1 MDVDLIKYDKEALD
15 ILIFTKNTRLSQ
27 DMAGYAEVQSWPEE
41 KKLEELAYMLDTIQS
56 SWEFCDYTFAVSGVS
71 RAFTHQFVRSRHGS
85 FAQQSQRTVDMEGFG
100 YITPGTM
107 VDAEAAA
114 NFDDDFHLQHTYAEQ
129 DGDSFI
135 KHKASHAYHQAMV
148 KIDEAYE
155 EMRELDVAPQDA
167 RGILPTNVETNIIA
181 KFSLRTLADM
191 AKLRLCTRTQGEYQD
206 VFRLMRDR
214 VIEVHPWAEPFIR
227 VYCASTGVCCFP
239 RYEECP
245 IKPGIFNPDTGKA
258 WPDGASTQRTP
269 STKTEIQQRWET
281 TRFEAT
287 PWQK

>member
-15 ILIFTKNTRLSQ
+15 VLIFTKNTRLSQ
-27 DMAGYAEVQSWPEE
+27 DMAGFAEVQSWSEE

-100 YITPGTM
+100 YITPKALE
-107 VDAEAAA
+107 DALTAFEPYE
-114 NFDDDFHLQHTYAEQ
+114 D
-129 DGDSFI
+129 I
-135 KHKASHAYHQAMV
+135 V
-148 KIDEAYE
+148 PE
-155 EMRELDVAPQDA
+155 EMTPEIRDHLTASRTFHQSMRDIDTAYQFLRKLDVAPQDA
-167 RGILPTNVETNIIA
+167 RGLLPTNVETNIIA

-214 VIEVHPWAEPFIR
+214 VIEVHPWTEPFIR
-227 VYCASTGVCCFP
+227 VACASTGVCAFP

-258 WPDGASTQRTP
+258 WPDGVSTQRTP
-269 STKTEIQQRWET
+269 STKAEIQERWET

>member
-1 MDVDLIKYDKEALD
+1 MEVDLIKYDKDALD

-27 DMAGYAEVQSWPEE
+27 DMAGFNEVQAWSPE

-56 SWEFCDYTFAVSGVS
+56 SWEFCDYTFAISGVS
-71 RAFTHQFVRSRHGS
+71 RAFTHQLVRSRQGS
-85 FAQQSQRTVDMEGFG
+85 YAQQSQRTVDMEGFG

-107 VDAEAAA
+107 VNALAAFEPFEDIIDEPISEATQNNLDA
-114 NFDDDFHLQHTYAEQ
+114 
-129 DGDSFI
+129 SRV
-135 KHKASHAYHQAMV
+135 YHQTMFDLDASY
-148 KIDEAYE
+148 KQL
-155 EMRELDVAPQDA
+155 RELDVAPQDA

-181 KFSLRTLADM
+181 KFNLRTLADM
-191 AKLRLCTRTQGEYQD
+191 AKLRLCTRTQGEYQN

-227 VYCASTGVCCFP
+227 VYCAATGVCCFP

-245 IKPGIFNPDTGKA
+245 IKPGIFNPDTGYQ
-258 WPDGASTQRTP
+258 WPGEKPASSHFRP
-269 STKTEIQQRWET
+269 STKDEIQARWET